1 VHAADAP
8 PPALWSDTMSSIHRE
23 YHKWYSPHLN
33 RPMELLIFGSCGGGS
48 STFVPAI
55 VFPTAHGRFYEFE
68 DNGMVQALASKLH
81 RCEIQLFCVDHLE
94 AWADD
99 ALGGQ
104 EKIEQQ
110 LRYERYILDEVL
122 PLIHNAKQQP
132 HLAAIGCGFG
142 GYQAANIAL
151 RHPERFNSFLAIGT
165 DFDVSWRL
173 NGYMDEN
180 AYLNLPT
187 YYMPNLNDSRYLD
200 RYRHSTYILATGDLD
215 PCKDANER
223 MAGILRA
230 KHIPCRLDIWGNSSG
245 HDWPCWQ
252 KMLQHY
258 L

>member
-1 VHAADAP
+1 MNTTV
-8 PPALWSDTMSSIHRE
+8 SRE
-23 YHKWYSPHLN
+23 YHKWFSPHMN
-33 RPMELLIFGSCGGGS
+33 RDMELLIFGSCSGAS

-68 DNGMVQALASKLH
+68 DNGMVSAVSHKLNAGD
-81 RCEIQLFCVDHLE
+81 IQLFCVDTLD
-94 AWADD
+94 AWTNDSMSGYD
-99 ALGGQ
+99 
-104 EKIEQQ
+104 KIEQQ

-122 PLIHNAKQQP
+122 PLIHNTKKHP
-132 HLAAIGCGFG
+132 HVAAIGCGFG

-151 RHPERFNSFLAIGT
+151 RHPDRFNSFLAIGT

-173 NGYMDEN
+173 NGHMDEN
-180 AYLNLPT
+180 VYLNLPT
-187 YYMPNLNDSRYLD
+187 HYMPNLSDAWYLD
-200 RYRHSTYILATGDLD
+200 RYRHNTYILATGDLD

-230 KHIPCRLDIWGNSSG
+230 KHIPCRLDIWGNSTG

-252 KMLQHY
+252 KILQHY